1 MIKTNQK
8 AKANDQ
14 IQIRIDSETKREAQK
29 ILENLGLDISTAVKM
44 LFKQIINTGGLPY
57 EIRDENGFTF
67 RKKQELKQAIV
78 EAKTSSKSFKSAND
92 LIKDA
97 LA

>member
-29 ILENLGLDISTAVKM
+29 ILENLGLDISSAVKM

-78 EAKTSSKSFKSAND
+78 EAKTSSKTFNSAD
-92 LIKDA
+92 KLIKDA

>member
-29 ILENLGLDISTAVKM
+29 ILENLGLDISSAVKM

>member
-8 AKANDQ
+8 ANNQ
-14 IQIRIDSETKREAQK
+14 IQVRIDSKTKKETQR
-29 ILENLGLDISTAVKM
+29 ILESLGLDISTAVKM

-78 EAKTSSKSFKSAND
+78 EAKTSSKTFDSAD
-92 LIKDA
+92 KLIKDA